1 MDWTTAFALVIA
13 VGLVVYLTAALVK
26 PEIFS

>member
-1 MDWTTAFALVIA
+1 MDWTTALALVIA
-13 VGLVVYLTAALVK
+13 VGLVVYLSAALVK

>member
-1 MDWTTAFALVIA
+1 MDWTTALALVIA